1 MKTHPGRDP
10 LSIEQTLDRFSM
22 PMNTLKVGVLL
33 TILTLSFVAIGGC
46 LGGTGGM
53 ILALGLAV
61 AIKVG
66 SYWFSDRI
74 VLRMTGAEPLNPRQ
88 APDLHAMTRRLARDA
103 GIPAPALYLIRD
115 AQPNAFATG
124 RNPEKGVVA
133 VNQGLLDL
141 LSPEEIEAVIAH
153 EIAHIKHRDTL
164 AMTITASLAGAIM
177 TLINIAQWSTIF
189 SSSDEDGP
197 GLLPLLVAGLVAPIA
212 AALVQMA
219 VSRAREYEADRR
231 AVDLTG
237 SPDVL
242 IGALERLEVA
252 AQRVP
257 SRSMRQE
264 TAHLCIV
271 NPLTGGQRF
280 ARLFSTHPPMDERIA
295 ALRALAPHGSTGRRV
310 SIA

>member
-33 TILTLSFVAIGGC
+33 TILTLSFVAIGGW

-61 AIKVG
+61 AMNVG

-88 APDLHAMTRRLARDA
+88 APDLHAMTRRLARGA

-141 LSPEEIEAVIAH
+141 LSLEEIEAVIAH

-164 AMTITASLAGAIM
+164 TRTTTASLAGAIM

-231 AVDLTG
+231 AVRLTG
-237 SPDVL
+237 SPDGL

-295 ALRALAPHGSTGRRV
+295 ALRALAPHGSAVRRV

>member
-1 MKTHPGRDP
+1 
-10 LSIEQTLDRFSM
+10 M

-33 TILTLSFVAIGGC
+33 TVLTLSFVAIGGW
-46 LGGTGGM
+46 LGGAGGM
-53 ILALGLAV
+53 IVALGLAV
-61 AIKVG
+61 AMNVG

-88 APDLHAMTRRLARDA
+88 APDLHAMTRRLARNA

-124 RNPEKGVVA
+124 RNPERGVVA

-164 AMTITASLAGAIM
+164 TMTITASLAGAIM

-189 SSSDEDGP
+189 SPSDEDGP
-197 GLLPLLVAGLVAPIA
+197 GLLPLFVAGLVAPIA
-212 AALVQMA
+212 AAVVQMA

-231 AVDLTG
+231 AVQLTG
-237 SPDVL
+237 SPDGL
-242 IGALERLEVA
+242 IGALERLEFA
-252 AQRVP
+252 AQRLP

-295 ALRALAPHGSTGRRV
+295 ALRALAPHGSAVRRV

>member
-1 MKTHPGRDP
+1 MATSPDRFL

-33 TILTLSFVAIGGC
+33 TVLTLCFVAIGGW

-53 ILALGLAV
+53 IVALGLAV
-61 AIKVG
+61 AMNVG

-74 VLRMTGAEPLNPRQ
+74 VLRMTGAEPLDPRQ
-88 APDLHAMTRRLARDA
+88 APDLHAMTRRLARNA
-103 GIPAPALYLIRD
+103 GIPVPALYLIRD
-115 AQPNAFATG
+115 PQPNAFATG
-124 RNPEKGVVA
+124 RNPERGVVA

-141 LSPEEIEAVIAH
+141 LSPQEIEAVIAH

-164 AMTITASLAGAIM
+164 TMTITASLAGAIM
-177 TLINIAQWSTIF
+177 TLINMAQWSTIF
-189 SSSDEDGP
+189 SPSDEDAP
-197 GLLPLLVAGLVAPIA
+197 GLLPLLVAGLVTPIA
-212 AALVQMA
+212 AAVVQMA

-237 SPDVL
+237 SPAGL
-242 IGALERLEVA
+242 IGALERLEFA

-280 ARLFSTHPPMDERIA
+280 TRLFSTHPPMNERIA
-295 ALRALAPHGSTGRRV
+295 ALRARAPHGATGRRV
-310 SIA
+310 SVA